1 MTFKLFHQVREE
13 SMLLENRDGVPLS
26 KEGENKVI
34 HITSLGLESALKKN
48 HYAKMQSHCA

>member
-1 MTFKLFHQVREE
+1 
-13 SMLLENRDGVPLS
+13 MLLENRDGVPLS

-48 HYAKMQSHCA
+48 HYAKMQSHCAWVSV